1 MSTILTRL
9 PLLIAVMGLILFSM
23 ITAYVMKFGVRN
35 SGIRFDYFLFTL
47 YIVAALVL
55 GKAI

>member
-1 MSTILTRL
+1 MSMILARL
-9 PLLIAVMGLILFSM
+9 PLIIAVGGLVLFSM

-35 SGIRFDYFLFTL
+35 SGIRFDYFLFAL
-47 YIVAALVL
+47 YIVVALVL